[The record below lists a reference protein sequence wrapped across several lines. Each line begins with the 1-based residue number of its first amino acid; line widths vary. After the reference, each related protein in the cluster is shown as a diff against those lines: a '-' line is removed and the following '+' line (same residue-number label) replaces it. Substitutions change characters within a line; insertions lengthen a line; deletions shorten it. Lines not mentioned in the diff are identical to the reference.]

1 MKKGYIKPDS
11 DDFFKCLA
19 SSVITASTDKKHITS
34 SRRLDNSARTGSKN
48 LRMETLEAEIDLKN
62 HEAGILSS

>member
-1 MKKGYIKPDS
+1 
-11 DDFFKCLA
+11 
-19 SSVITASTDKKHITS
+19 VITASTDKKNITS